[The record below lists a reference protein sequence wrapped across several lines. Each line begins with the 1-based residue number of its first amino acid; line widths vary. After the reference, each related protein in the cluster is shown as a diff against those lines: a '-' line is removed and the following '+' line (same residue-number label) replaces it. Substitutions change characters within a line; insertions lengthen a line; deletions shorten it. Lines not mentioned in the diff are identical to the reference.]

1 MSGWTVT
8 VETVYTVPQWA
19 KSREE
24 ALAALEDGWGRC
36 VDQTHTVE
44 ERL

>member
-8 VETVYTVPQWA
+8 VETVYRVPGWA
-19 KSREE
+19 RSREE
-24 ALAALEDGWGRC
+24 ALAALEEGWDRC

-44 ERL
+44 EEL